1 MDDVASPS
9 PTTGGPPGEGGG
21 VVVVSQSEVGP
32 YDAAILQATQSLALR
47 NWLVDNGYDLTPQ
60 GAEAL
65 EPYVGQGLY
74 FVALKLQQNKQVGDL
89 RPIVV
94 RFEGK
99 RPCIPIKLTAIAA
112 RPDMP
117 IVAYVL
123 SNKRAIRT
131 TGTCSSTPRAS
142 TGCASAAT
150 TARWPWTRRVA
161 RRSSRVHGPRGP
173 HRPGL

>member
-1 MDDVASPS
+1 M
-9 PTTGGPPGEGGG
+9 
-21 VVVVSQSEVGP
+21 
-32 YDAAILQATQSLALR
+32 
-47 NWLVDNGYDLTPQ
+47 DNGYDLTPQ

-117 IVAYVL
+117 IIAYVL
-123 SNKRAIRT
+123 SNKRAIPVNYRHVLINPT
-131 TGTCSSTPRAS
+131 RIDWLRYGSNYNQV
-142 TGCASAAT
+142 AT
-150 TARWPWTRRVA
+150 DAVDEAGGQAFLTRV
-161 RRSSRVHGPRGP
+161 RRPRGP